1 MDQEQTQDVAQEVVQ
16 PVHDQQPQTPQ
27 EDAQER
33 NWREVRNAMAEIK
46 EELRREKARVQ
57 ELERA
62 KFKPQAVEEVEDDED
77 DNTWLTKKEA
87 KKLAT
92 RYAQE
97 AATQL
102 IRQQA
107 ETELP
112 TKLKARFPDFDD
124 VVSEENVN
132 YLKATKPEFL
142 ALLQSSKADSYATA
156 VAAYEYIKAVK
167 PDSGTAKYHQQKM
180 EQNAMKPMSSAAASG
195 HSPLSGAAE
204 FERGMTPQLQAK
216 LYQEMQDAINSR

>member
-1 MDQEQTQDVAQEVVQ
+1 MDQEQTGNVAEVVQ
-16 PVHDQQPQTPQ
+16 PVQDQQPQAQQ
-27 EDAQER
+27 EDPQDR
-33 NWREVRNAMAEIK
+33 NWREMRNAVAELK
-46 EELRREKARVQ
+46 EELRKERARAQ
-57 ELERA
+57 DLERA
-62 KFKPQAVEEVEDDED
+62 KHRPQEVEDVDDED

-87 KKLAT
+87 KKLAS

-112 TKLKARFPDFDD
+112 SKLKQRFPDFDD
-124 VVSEENVN
+124 VVNEENVN
-132 YLKATKPEFL
+132 YLKATKPEFV

-156 VAAYEYIKAVK
+156 VSAYEYIKAVR
-167 PDSGTAKYHQQKM
+167 PDSGASKYHQQKM
-180 EQNAMKPMSSAAASG
+180 EQNANKPMSSGAAAA
-195 HSPLSGAAE
+195 HSPLSGAAD
-204 FERGMTPQLQAK
+204 FERGMTPTLQAK